1 VKIGFYTALFPDLPI
16 QSVAEWAAKENFDC
30 LEVDFNRHIVDP
42 AKTGQVVNTVRQV
55 GLDVSS
61 ITLFGALLTS
71 DRGQEQKIRDIAKE
85 LVVAAAA
92 ADVFFSGRD
101 QSRSE
106 TENYKSLAEF
116 LAILEDCSASHPM
129 KILLENWPGFH
140 KNSIATTPEGWR
152 TLFTFVNSTRIGLEF
167 DPSHLLIQGIETG
180 PAYSEVQ
187 DRVFLVHAKDAKLDP
202 EKLQD
207 EGSWEIPNIRSA
219 KLGFNWVVGPL
230 PKDLESVSILGGENL
245 ALGNGNNI
253 EEAWKFVEWLNE
265 PARAKAL
272 IVAAGQITNR
282 EDLAGDPV
290 WAEDP
295 VEKIFLAAIR
305 SAKAR
310 AYGPKYP
317 QISEIMYTTFQSI
330 VTGSMTPEEAAKNA
344 EHQLQPLLEKAGS

>member
-92 ADVFFSGRD
+92 ADVFASVFFSGRD

-207 EGSWEIPNIRSA
+207 EGYYGKWWNYRLPGQGDLDWGKFLSSLSRS
-219 KLGFNWVVGPL
+219 GYSGPL
-230 PKDLESVSILGGENL
+230 I
-245 ALGNGNNI
+245 I
-253 EEAWKFVEWLNE
+253 EH
-265 PARAKAL
+265 
-272 IVAAGQITNR
+272 
-282 EDLAGDPV
+282 EDLQYGFPNGDLQLRQ
-290 WAEDP
+290 EG
-295 VEKIFLAAIR
+295 LLR
-305 SAKAR
+305 AR
-310 AYGPKYP
+310 
-317 QISEIMYTTFQSI
+317 QSLRDHLNQ
-330 VTGSMTPEEAAKNA
+330 S
-344 EHQLQPLLEKAGS
+344 